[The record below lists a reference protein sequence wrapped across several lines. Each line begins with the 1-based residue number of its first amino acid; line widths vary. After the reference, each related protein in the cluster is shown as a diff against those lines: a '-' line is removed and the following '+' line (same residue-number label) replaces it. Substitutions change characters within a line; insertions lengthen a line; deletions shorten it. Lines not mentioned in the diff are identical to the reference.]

1 MQPQSF
7 YPPDFR
13 TALITPI
20 KRKRR
25 KVRRCVS
32 MPKANVG
39 PHARLVFA
47 ELARQQ
53 ITYDSASEVS
63 GVRRATLKSWRQKC
77 RPGLESIEAV
87 LATLGFGFVPV
98 PALEALPPDVAGEIT
113 ALALKLRMNMAQ
125 TWTALID
132 SGVEQRLL
140 RMRAEERAAILAKHD
155 ARRANLSANDNPNP
169 DVPTAVI

>member
-1 MQPQSF
+1 MQPQSL
-7 YPPDFR
+7 YPPGFR
-13 TALITPI
+13 TALVAPNKRQ
-20 KRKRR
+20 KRKI
-25 KVRRCVS
+25 RRCVS

-53 ITYDSASEVS
+53 ITYDMASEVS

-98 PALEALPPDVAGEIT
+98 PALEALPPELAGEVT
-113 ALALKLRMNMAQ
+113 ALALKLGMNMPR
-125 TWTALID
+125 TWSALID

-140 RMRAEERAAILAKHD
+140 RMRAEERAAIMAEHD
-155 ARRANLSANDNPNP
+155 VRRANCPANDNTKQAAA
-169 DVPTAVI
+169 PTLS

>member
-1 MQPQSF
+1 MQSQTL
-7 YPPDFR
+7 YPADFR
-13 TALITPI
+13 TALVAPD
-20 KRKRR
+20 KRKVR
-25 KVRRCVS
+25 KTRRCVS

-47 ELARQQ
+47 ELARQK
-53 ITYDSASEVS
+53 ITYDMASEVS

-98 PALEALPPDVAGEIT
+98 PTLEAIPPDLAGEVM
-113 ALALKLRMNMAQ
+113 ALALKLRMNMPQ
-125 TWTALID
+125 TWTALIS

-140 RMRAEERAAILAKHD
+140 RMRAEERAAVLAEHD
-155 ARRANLSANDNPNP
+155 LRRANCPANDNTKAEAANKL
-169 DVPTAVI
+169 D

>member
-1 MQPQSF
+1 MQSPPL

-13 TALITPI
+13 TALVTPS

-25 KVRRCVS
+25 KIRRSVS

-39 PHARLVFA
+39 PFARLVFA
-47 ELARQQ
+47 EMARQGVCYQ
-53 ITYDSASEVS
+53 DVEDQS
-63 GVRRATLKSWRQKC
+63 GVMRPTLKAWRAKN

-98 PALEALPPDVAGEIT
+98 PALEALPPGLAGEVT
-113 ALALKLRMNMAQ
+113 ALALKLRMNMPQ
-125 TWTALID
+125 TWTALVH

-140 RMRAEERAAILAKHD
+140 RMRAEERAAMLAEHD
-155 ARRANLSANDNPNP
+155 ARRANCPANDNTKP
-169 DVPTAVI
+169 DAATKLA